1 MGGGPSDKDCEGHG
15 GGPVEDG
22 AICRAGCFC
31 LKHFQSFQRELLY
44 LVVAT
49 MGDVEMENGASA
61 PAEVVEDIP
70 EIELIIKASTID
82 GRRKGACLFCQV

>member
-44 LVVAT
+44 LVVIQLYIR
-49 MGDVEMENGASA
+49 VS
-61 PAEVVEDIP
+61 VV
-70 EIELIIKASTID
+70 LS
-82 GRRKGACLFCQV
+82 